1 MKMRRS
7 LIHWS
12 NALTRRIH
20 RVGMF
25 ALGMSLLPAAM
36 RGQANYTPYA
46 FSTLAGWATI
56 GSNDG
61 AGANARFYEPT
72 AVAVDGYGTIYVAD
86 TQNHTIRRIDA
97 GNLAAANAG
106 YVSTLAGMAG
116 VSGAVDGAGSAARF
130 NSPEGV
136 AVTPSGGA
144 LYVADT
150 GNHTVRKAFP
160 LSSDLEP
167 TITVAGAAG
176 EAGSAD
182 GIGTAAR
189 FNRPCAVAVDAAGNV
204 YVADGGNR
212 TIRKITPGGLVTT
225 LAGLAGAD
233 GDADGT
239 GSAARFSE
247 LQGLAAD
254 PWGNL
259 YATDDVF
266 SYYGRLRRITPAG
279 EVTTVQNNA
288 ILYPQGV
295 AADAVGNLYLSD
307 SLRILRLTSDGQ
319 ATTLSTLPTLAL
331 TSAPRW
337 VAPPDGIAVDALG
350 NVVVADTEFSS
361 IRRVSPGGVMTTI
374 AGASQPPYG
383 AADGPALSARFHT
396 PVGVGVDAAGN
407 VFVADSVNNTIRRIS
422 TGGVVTTLAG
432 LAGTSGSAD
441 GVGSVARF
449 SDPEGLAVDAQ
460 GRVYVTDLGNW
471 TVRRIAPDGVVT
483 TLAGLAGVFDA
494 ADGTG
499 SEARFEYPTAIA
511 VDGAGTAYVAD
522 VYAVRKISPTGAVT
536 TLAGVA
542 SAWGFEDGTGSAAR
556 FDRLEGIAV
565 DAPGNVY
572 VTDEGA
578 HTIRKISPAGVV
590 TTLAG
595 MARVGG
601 DTDGTGTAASFLA
614 PGGLAVDAGGT
625 LYVADVVNAT
635 IRKVTPQGVVATLA
649 GLTQSIG
656 SADGVGSIARF
667 NMPGGVAIDNAG
679 RLLVADSGNHT
690 IRVGTVATAPVIVT
704 PPRSVTAAVGSQ
716 VQFTVV
722 VSANPTPRYQWFHN
736 TNGAPII
743 GGTGPTVTLAPVAA
757 SMAGTYF
764 VLVTNDVGSVTSES
778 ATLTVTPGGSGSSAG
793 GGGGAVGGWFVM
805 ALAMLAV
812 GRWADGGVTTRRFAA
827 QPLGQARPAVFLTL
841 AKRAR
846 RPKPN
851 GRTLASIWRRIP

>member
-1 MKMRRS
+1 MKTCRL
-7 LIHWS
+7 LIRLS
-12 NALTRRIH
+12 DPKPRFIH
-20 RVGMF
+20 RVGVL
-25 ALGMSLLPAAM
+25 ALGMSMLSVLACA
-36 RGQANYTPYA
+36 QVNYTPYT
-46 FSTLAGWATI
+46 FTTLAGWATI

-61 AGANARFYEPT
+61 AGARFYQPT
-72 AVAVDGYGTIYVAD
+72 NVAVDGYGTIYVAD

-97 GNLAAANAG
+97 GNLAAANTG
-106 YVSTLAGMAG
+106 YVSTLAGLAG

-136 AVTPSGGA
+136 AVTPSGDA

-160 LSSDLEP
+160 LSWDLEP

-189 FNRPCAVAVDAAGNV
+189 FDRPCAVAVDAAGNV
-204 YVADGGNR
+204 YVADEANH
-212 TIRKITPGGLVTT
+212 TIRKITPGGVVTT

-266 SYYGRLRRITPAG
+266 SYYGRLRKITPAG

-288 ILYPQGV
+288 IRYPQGV
-295 AADAVGNLYLSD
+295 AVDAVGNLYLSD

-319 ATTLSTLPTLAL
+319 ATILSTLPTLAS

-374 AGASQPPYG
+374 AGAGQAPYG

-432 LAGTSGSAD
+432 LAGTAGSAD
-441 GVGSVARF
+441 GVGSAARF

-460 GRVYVTDLGNW
+460 GNIYVTDLGNR
-471 TVRRIAPDGVVT
+471 TIRKVTPDGAVT
-483 TLAGLAGVFDA
+483 TLAGLAGAFGA
-494 ADGTG
+494 ADGIG
-499 SEARFEYPTAIA
+499 SEARFVYPTAIA

-522 VYAVRKISPTGAVT
+522 VYTVRKISPAGVVT
-536 TLAGVA
+536 TLAGAAGVGGTA
-542 SAWGFEDGTGSAAR
+542 DGTGSEAR
-556 FDRLEGIAV
+556 FDRVEGIAV
-565 DAPGNVY
+565 DAQGNVY

-625 LYVADVVNAT
+625 LYVADVVNVT
-635 IRKVTPQGVVATLA
+635 IRKVTPLGVVTTLA

-656 SADGVGSIARF
+656 SADGCGSSARF
-667 NMPGGVAIDNAG
+667 NMPGGLAVDGAG

-690 IRVGTVATAPVIVT
+690 IRAGTVATAPVIVT
-704 PPRSVTAAVGSQ
+704 PPQNVTAAVGSQ
-716 VQFTVV
+716 VQFSVV
-722 VSANPTPRYQWFHN
+722 ISANPAPRYQWFHN
-736 TNGAPII
+736 NNGGPII
-743 GGTGPTVTLAPVAA
+743 GGTGPTVTLVPVAT

-764 VLVTNDVGSVTSES
+764 VLVTNDVGSVTSEP
-778 ATLTVTPGGSGSSAG
+778 ATLTVTAAAAGNPGG
-793 GGGGAVGGWFVM
+793 GGGGAMGAGFVL
-805 ALAMLAV
+805 ALALV
-812 GRWADGGVTTRRFAA
+812 GALRVMIRR
-827 QPLGQARPAVFLTL
+827 G
-841 AKRAR
+841 
-846 RPKPN
+846 
-851 GRTLASIWRRIP
+851 